1 MNRIR
6 TAMLATGIAA
16 LGLTGI
22 AGASLAGGKW
32 DGHRGHHGRG
42 GFGPGFLERVDTD
55 GDGRATQAEI
65 DQIRQDRV
73 AEFDENRDGS
83 LTLEEFQALW
93 LSVMRERM
101 VDSFQAL
108 DDDGDAVVTVE
119 EYVEPF
125 SRVVSRLDRN
135 DDGELTSDD
144 MRRRH
149 VHRGGPEHENRR

>member
-6 TAMLATGIAA
+6 TVLLAAGIAA

-32 DGHRGHHGRG
+32 DGHRGHHRHG
-42 GFGPGFLERVDTD
+42 GFGPGFLERVDTN

-65 DQIRQDRV
+65 DQIRQDRL
-73 AEFDENRDGS
+73 AEFDGNGDGS
-83 LTLEEFQALW
+83 LTLEEFEALW

-135 DDGELTSDD
+135 DDCELTSDD

-149 VHRGGPEHENRR
+149 HRGGPEHEHRR

>member
-6 TAMLATGIAA
+6 MAVLAAGIAA

-22 AGASLAGGKW
+22 AGVSQAGGKW
-32 DGHRGHHGRG
+32 DGHRGHG
-42 GFGPGFLERVDTD
+42 GFGPGFLERVDAN

-65 DQIRQDRV
+65 DQIRQDRL
-73 AEFDENRDGS
+73 AEFDENGDGS

-108 DDDGDAVVTVE
+108 DDDGDAVVTLE

-125 SRVVSRLDRN
+125 SHVVSRLDRN

-149 VHRGGPEHENRR
+149 GHHGRHEREHRG